1 MSNSNY
7 GACREE
13 SFKFKNLPGVR
24 GLAVADGTRLRLGGK
39 EYTLDLKG
47 RGVGVDS
54 NYISAAGVID
64 SLSQLS
70 RTRPGASAQV
80 EILDGVWLDFGHEV
94 DTDVSSSPAGSLFQT
109 MTAIEDKYGKATA
122 EEVASQQLDLLHSKA
137 KNLNSRRKA
146 RSRLACLD
154 KFLSDDYLD
163 TRISIVTNS
172 NTPAEVLTT
181 LSVDSHEEVRSQ
193 VAYNSNTPA
202 KVLTTLATDSSDY
215 VRSSVAQNYNT
226 PAELLTTLASDSD
239 VHVRITVTRNPNTP
253 AKVLTI
259 LAHNLDENIRISVAE
274 NFNPA

>member
-80 EILDGVWLDFGHEV
+80 EILDGVWIDFGHEV
-94 DTDVSSSPAGSLFQT
+94 DTDVSSAPAGS
-109 MTAIEDKYGKATA
+109 
-122 EEVASQQLDLLHSKA
+122 V
-137 KNLNSRRKA
+137 NSA
-146 RSRLACLD
+146 
-154 KFLSDDYLD
+154 
-163 TRISIVTNS
+163 V
-172 NTPAEVLTT
+172 
-181 LSVDSHEEVRSQ
+181 
-193 VAYNSNTPA
+193 
-202 KVLTTLATDSSDY
+202 
-215 VRSSVAQNYNT
+215 
-226 PAELLTTLASDSD
+226 
-239 VHVRITVTRNPNTP
+239 
-253 AKVLTI
+253 
-259 LAHNLDENIRISVAE
+259 RISVE
-274 NFNPA
+274 LLEQVTQHKKYR